1 MLLICVRDCYGTP
14 QTGLMVKGREYDVN
28 LTDPWIIH
36 FEAPPGS
43 SPENVQAVTEATR
56 NEVARGKRELERRR
70 VAKKKAE
77 EAEDGF
83 GDMTLSVPE

>member
-1 MLLICVRDCYGTP
+1 
-14 QTGLMVKGREYDVN
+14 
-28 LTDPWIIH
+28 
-36 FEAPPGS
+36 
-43 SPENVQAVTEATR
+43 VQAVTEAKR